1 MTQPSEPMWNPAS
14 YIRKVIETVRVTAA
28 SERIVMVRCFSLA
41 LALCIAVIA
50 GLSLGSST
58 AAPVNY

>member
-1 MTQPSEPMWNPAS
+1 MWNPAS